1 MSKTLCRRAFTTAV
15 TVSAGALFF
24 VSPAVADTAPT
35 SGDVGCT
42 EQSTPPTGDD
52 VGGTDGVVVKDKDIV
67 KDGVVVKD
75 KDIVKDEVVV
85 KDKENEYQYKVGV
98 KEDPYETGEVVKEKP
113 EKEPP
118 THWYEEEGTVIEV
131 TVPGESVEYDAETP
145 SNCGG
150 DGAGGDVTTEENT
163 DGTVGPFGSL
173 ESLLGPLQVS
183 FGS

>member
-52 VGGTDGVVVKDKDIV
+52 VGGTDGVVVKDKVAI
-67 KDGVVVKD
+67 
-75 KDIVKDEVVV
+75 
-85 KDKENEYQYKVGV
+85 KDKENEYQYEVGV